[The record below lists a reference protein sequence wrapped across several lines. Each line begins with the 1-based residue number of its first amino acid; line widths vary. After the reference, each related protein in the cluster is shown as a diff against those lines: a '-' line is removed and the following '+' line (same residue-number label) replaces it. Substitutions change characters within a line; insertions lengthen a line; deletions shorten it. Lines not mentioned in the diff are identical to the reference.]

1 MSEFSPL
8 DFFFFFFLT
17 FSIVNSISENLKCS
31 IGEG

>member
-1 MSEFSPL
+1 MSEFSPQ
-8 DFFFFFFLT
+8 FFFFFFFT

>member
-8 DFFFFFFLT
+8 DFFFFLT

>member
-8 DFFFFFFLT
+8 DFFFFFFT